1 MQIRL
6 NRKFKTLKVKLLEPR
21 FCADNYK
28 YNNAIQIQKVLY
40 FYFIENS
47 YSVFCE
53 KYFLISC
60 GLFLFIKYDSS
71 I

>member
-40 FYFIENS
+40 FHFIENS
-47 YSVFCE
+47 YSVRSIFLSFVD
-53 KYFLISC
+53 YFYL
-60 GLFLFIKYDSS
+60 
-71 I
+71 